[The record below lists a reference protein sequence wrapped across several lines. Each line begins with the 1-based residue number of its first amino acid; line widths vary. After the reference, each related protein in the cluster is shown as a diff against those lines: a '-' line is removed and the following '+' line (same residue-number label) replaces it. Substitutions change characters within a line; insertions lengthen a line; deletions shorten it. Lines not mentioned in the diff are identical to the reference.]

1 MCKYTMRIL
10 HCDRVGGPPHSSCV
24 QHGMLQCTFN
34 PVSEKIQSIEFA
46 FDVMNF
52 MQQLQVSAFLRC
64 FPCGFV
70 CKWSVPH
77 LCVSPSLV
85 ATLLNNDSLP
95 RLHSL

>member
-34 PVSEKIQSIEFA
+34 PASEKIQSIEFA

-52 MQQLQVSAFLRC
+52 MQQLQVSSCISFLC
-64 FPCGFV
+64 LV
-70 CKWSVPH
+70 SSV
-77 LCVSPSLV
+77 LWFISD
-85 ATLLNNDSLP
+85 AG
-95 RLHSL
+95 R